1 LNLLAGRHVPRR
13 LGADIS
19 ANISVKSNVFAG
31 VVALLDSVAP
41 QERLKACSKQGLA
54 PMKRGFARVDARP
67 GAMWITGGVTTLELA
82 EVPPGSRAELSRLS
96 WQVQSPISGLDIGDP
111 LRGDGDFIAFG

>member
-1 LNLLAGRHVPRR
+1 MLIGHHVPRR
-13 LGADIS
+13 QRTDIS
-19 ANISVKSNVFAG
+19 ANISVKSAASAG
-31 VVALLDSVAP
+31 VVALLDSVAS

-67 GAMWITGGVTTLELA
+67 GAMWITGGVTRLELA